1 MTTYRKP
8 FTRHKPMCSVPLR
21 VCDKVGNPW

>member
-1 MTTYRKP
+1 MTTYQKP
-8 FTRHKPMCSVPLR
+8 FTRHKPMFNVPPR